1 METIFESPS
10 RNWFGWLQSMLSSSS
25 SASLIP
31 QRHTKIYI
39 VIDRSGSMIP
49 RRRDVIDGY
58 NQFLQKQKELQ
69 VPDETC
75 DVSTY
80 FFSDFVDTIK
90 EDCDLCTITDLTI
103 TSYVPSGLTALLD
116 ATAHVYRRILKE
128 SDTRVVRRIVV
139 ILTDG
144 QENASIETTTEQLE
158 QLRNRVATKAEII
171 YMGSNQDAITNGAEV
186 GATRGSSMGYD
197 DDHLLD
203 AMDSL
208 GNAVARARS
217 DPTRHDTI
225 HFTNVERSRSMGS
238 NVSASTLVVMD

>member
-1 METIFESPS
+1 
-10 RNWFGWLQSMLSSSS
+10 
-25 SASLIP
+25 
-31 QRHTKIYI
+31 
-39 VIDRSGSMIP
+39 MIP
-49 RRRDVIDGY
+49 RRHMVIDGY

-80 FFSDFVDTIK
+80 FFSDFVDTIQ
-90 EDCDLCTITDLTI
+90 EDCDLSTITNLTI

-128 SDTRVVRRIVV
+128 SDTSVVRRIVV

-208 GNAVARARS
+208 GNAVARART
-217 DPTRHDTI
+217 DPGRHDTI
-225 HFTNVERSRSMGS
+225 RFTDVERSRSVGS
-238 NVSASTLVVMD
+238 NVSSTSASTLVVMD